1 MTLDPR
7 QIGLTDRHRQA
18 LGDAAAQR
26 GVERSERRFG
36 RPRDGTMLYWGHNFP
51 LLTASG
57 DDAPVTSLV
66 EFVVPLDDTVVLAHA
81 SCTGYAVNPG
91 TTCFVDVLVDGTY
104 RATMSAYFNAA
115 NSHGALTAVMF
126 TVFPLHAGAHTW
138 QWITGGGVGTSAAT
152 NPDDRGSMT
161 LLAL

>member
-7 QIGLTDRHRQA
+7 QIGFSDRDRQA
-18 LGDAAAQR
+18 LAGAAVQR
-26 GVERSERRFG
+26 AVERSERRFG
-36 RPRDGTMLYWGHNFP
+36 RPRDGSMLYFNHNFP
-51 LLTASG
+51 LLTANG

-66 EFVVPLDDTVVLAHA
+66 EFVVPLDGTVVLVHA
-81 SCTGYAVNPG
+81 SATGYAANPA
-91 TTCFVDVLVDGTY
+91 TTCFVDVLVDGAY
-104 RATMSAYFNAA
+104 RATMSAHFNAA
-115 NSHGALTAVMF
+115 NSHGALTPVMF
-126 TVFPLHAGAHTW
+126 TVVLQAGTHTW